1 VKKFLESLRQDE
13 GQDIVEYG
21 LLAAFISISAVLV
34 IKILGPLLVP
44 LYQSVKAALT
54 P

>member
-1 VKKFLESLRQDE
+1 VKKFLLAFRSDE

-34 IKILGPLLVP
+34 IKLIGPLLEP
-44 LYQSVKAALT
+44 LYESVKVALT